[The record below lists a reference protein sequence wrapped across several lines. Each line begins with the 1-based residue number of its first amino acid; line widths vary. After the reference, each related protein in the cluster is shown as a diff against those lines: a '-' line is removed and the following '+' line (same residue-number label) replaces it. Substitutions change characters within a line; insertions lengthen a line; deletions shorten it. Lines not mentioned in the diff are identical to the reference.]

1 MKRTQLTP
9 ISRKEFYS
17 EVGEVTDVLKD
28 RSLITLVTKKGTV
41 QVYKEWTMGVQQGRQ
56 ADGTFEFDPNVR
68 PGDILVI
75 K

>member
-17 EVGEVTDVLKD
+17 EVGEITEVKKD

-41 QVYKEWTMGVQQGRQ
+41 QVYKEWVMGVHQGRQ
-56 ADGTFEFDPNVR
+56 ADGTFESDPNVR